1 MSEDLFAE
9 IYGYEDVKQL
19 FTLSI
24 KSEKP
29 IGILLCGV
37 PASGKTLFLMSLM
50 RLPKSK
56 YYLGGQTSKAGLT
69 EVLLKEK
76 PDYLIIDES
85 LIGENSILLLNRQL
99 DKMASHDFD
108 ALLSLM
114 ETGKVVRCKMRLW
127 AEEQLNTKVYGAC
140 NRLDRIPPEL
150 LSRFLVV
157 EFKPYT
163 PEEFINVSKHVL
175 KVREGLTEEEADKIA
190 RLLVDSTRDV
200 RDSVKAGRLLKSGA
214 SIEFIEK
221 FFRRNSKQKTLTW

>member
-19 FTLSI
+19 FTLSL

-29 IGILLCGV
+29 IHILLCGC

-76 PDYLIIDES
+76 PEIIILDE
-85 LIGENSILLLNRQL
+85 I
-99 DKMASHDFD
+99 DKMASHDYD

-114 ETGKVVRCKMRLW
+114 ETGKVVRCKMR
-127 AEEQLNTKVYGAC
+127 AFSEEQLNTKVYGAC

-157 EFKPYT
+157 EFKPYL

>member
-19 FTLSI
+19 FALSI

-29 IGILLCGV
+29 IHILLCGC

-50 RLPKSK
+50 KLPNSR

-76 PDYLIIDES
+76 PEYLILDE
-85 LIGENSILLLNRQL
+85 L
-99 DKMASHDFD
+99 DKMASHDYD

-114 ETGKVVRCKMRLW
+114 ETGKVVRCKMR
-127 AEEQLNTKVYGAC
+127 AFGDEQLNTKVYGAC

-175 KVREGLTEEEADKIA
+175 KVREGLTEEDADKIA
-190 RLLVDSTRDV
+190 KILVDSTRDV

-221 FFRRNSKQKTLTW
+221 FFKRNSKQKTLTW

>member
-29 IGILLCGV
+29 IHILLCGC

-76 PDYLIIDES
+76 FEYLVLDE
-85 LIGENSILLLNRQL
+85 L
-99 DKMASHDFD
+99 DKMASYDYD

-114 ETGKVVRCKMRLW
+114 ETGKVVRCKMR
-127 AEEQLNTKVYGAC
+127 AFSEEQLNTKVYGAC

-190 RLLVDSTRDV
+190 KILVDSTRDV

>member
-19 FTLSI
+19 FALSL
-24 KSEKP
+24 KSEKA
-29 IGILLCGV
+29 IHILLCGC

-76 PDYLIIDES
+76 PEIIILDE
-85 LIGENSILLLNRQL
+85 I
-99 DKMASHDFD
+99 DKMASHDYD

-114 ETGKVVRCKMRLW
+114 ETGKVVRCKMR
-127 AEEQLNTKVYGAC
+127 AFSEEQLNTKVYGAC

-190 RLLVDSTRDV
+190 KILVDSTRDV

>member
-19 FTLSI
+19 FALSL
-24 KSEKP
+24 KSERQ
-29 IGILLCGV
+29 IHILLCGC

-76 PDYLIIDES
+76 PEIIILDE
-85 LIGENSILLLNRQL
+85 I
-99 DKMASHDFD
+99 DKMASHDYD

-114 ETGKVVRCKMRLW
+114 ETGKVVRCKMR
-127 AEEQLNTKVYGAC
+127 AFSEEQLNTKVYGAC

-190 RLLVDSTRDV
+190 KILVDSTRDV

-221 FFRRNSKQKTLTW
+221 FFKRNSKQKTLTW

>member
-19 FTLSI
+19 FALSL

-29 IGILLCGV
+29 IHILLCGC

-76 PDYLIIDES
+76 FEYLILDE
-85 LIGENSILLLNRQL
+85 I
-99 DKMASHDFD
+99 DKMASHDYD

-114 ETGKVVRCKMRLW
+114 ETGKVVRCKMR
-127 AEEQLNTKVYGAC
+127 AFSEEQLNTKVYGAC

-163 PEEFINVSKHVL
+163 AEEFINVSKHVL

-190 RLLVDSTRDV
+190 KILVDSTRDV

>member
-1 MSEDLFAE
+1 
-9 IYGYEDVKQL
+9 
-19 FTLSI
+19 
-24 KSEKP
+24 
-29 IGILLCGV
+29 
-37 PASGKTLFLMSLM
+37 
-50 RLPKSK
+50 
-56 YYLGGQTSKAGLT
+56 
-69 EVLLKEK
+69 LLKEK
-76 PDYLIIDES
+76 PEYLILDES
-85 LIGENSILLLNRQL
+85 LIGLDIATLLNRQL
-99 DKMASHDFD
+99 DKMASHDYD

-114 ETGKVVRCKMRLW
+114 ETGKVVRCKMR
-127 AEEQLNTKVYGAC
+127 AFSDEQLNTKVYGAC

-190 RLLVDSTRDV
+190 KILVDSTRDV

-221 FFRRNSKQKTLTW
+221 FFKRNSKQKTLTW

>member
-19 FTLSI
+19 FALSL

-29 IGILLCGV
+29 IHILLCGC

-76 PDYLIIDES
+76 FEYLVLDE
-85 LIGENSILLLNRQL
+85 L
-99 DKMASHDFD
+99 DKMASYDYD

-114 ETGKVVRCKMRLW
+114 ETGKVVRCKMR
-127 AEEQLNTKVYGAC
+127 AFSEEQLNTKVYGAC

-190 RLLVDSTRDV
+190 KILVDSTRDV